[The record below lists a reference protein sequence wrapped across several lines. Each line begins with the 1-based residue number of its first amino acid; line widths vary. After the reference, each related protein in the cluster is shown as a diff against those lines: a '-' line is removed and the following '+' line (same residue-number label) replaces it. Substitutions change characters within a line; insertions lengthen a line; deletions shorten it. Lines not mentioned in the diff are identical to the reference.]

1 MPNLT
6 SRYSQQL
13 LRCSLKRLNS
23 YLFSSAADQRRPLLV
38 NLSLVLLD
46 RFSKTGALEQ
56 WKQLLL
62 GEAKAA

>member
-1 MPNLT
+1 VPL
-6 SRYSQQL
+6 SSQ
-13 LRCSLKRLNS
+13 RLNC

-56 WKQLLL
+56 WTQLLL
-62 GEAKAA
+62 GEVKAA